1 MLALYFYMNS
11 WVSGGPFTKVGK
23 SEERQIVH
31 TVKTKHSVLSLFR
44 FEMPVSHAN
53 GDFQKKLDAEDWH
66 MELRFGLEINW

>member
-1 MLALYFYMNS
+1 MHA
-11 WVSGGPFTKVGK
+11 
-23 SEERQIVH
+23 
-31 TVKTKHSVLSLFR
+31 VKTKHSVLSLFR